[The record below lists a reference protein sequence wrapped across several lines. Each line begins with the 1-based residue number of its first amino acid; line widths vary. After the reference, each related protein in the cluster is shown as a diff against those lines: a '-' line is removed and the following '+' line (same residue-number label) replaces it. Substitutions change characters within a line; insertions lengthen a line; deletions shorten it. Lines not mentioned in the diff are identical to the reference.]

1 MNKNSSKEQ
10 QSKSQSFNVASALSI
25 DVVGEQSGATG
36 FATACRRHVQALSA
50 FNNVKAY
57 GSGEGAQIV
66 YAHGSAR
73 SLNGAPQ
80 GQYNIGYLVCE
91 TDKLSV
97 VMRKAAEK
105 LDEIWTCSRFCAEA
119 LTSTHKPVKLVPHYA
134 ETFGFNKTEN
144 TRPVFLVAFNG
155 HSRALRKN
163 PALAVKAINVAAP
176 GSLVILKGL
185 NMEVWM
191 QRWLQREASNVTIEF
206 VTEELEAL
214 ELKALYQRVDILV
227 SLHASEGFGLH
238 LLEAMAL
245 GKTVVASRWGGNV
258 DFMHDDNSFLVDC
271 VEGAV
276 NDDYFLGSWGYPVFE
291 SAVEAVK
298 QAVDACDK
306 VGFNFQVSESA
317 QGYSLPVAV
326 YKTQLALHGS

>member
-1 MNKNSSKEQ
+1 MNKNLSKEP
-10 QSKSQSFNVASALSI
+10 QSKSQSFNVDSALLI
-25 DVVGEQSGATG
+25 DVTGEQSGATG
-36 FATACRRHVQALSA
+36 FATAHRRHVQALSA
-50 FNNVKAY
+50 FNSVRAY
-57 GSGEGAQIV
+57 GSRENAQIV

-73 SLNGAPQ
+73 LFNNVPQ
-80 GQYNIGYLVCE
+80 GQHNIGYLVCE

-97 VMRKAAEK
+97 VMRKAAERF
-105 LDEIWTCSRFCAEA
+105 DEIWTCSTFCAEV

-144 TRPVFLVAFNG
+144 TRPVFLVAFNA

-163 PALAVKAINVAAP
+163 PVLAVKAINAAAP
-176 GSLVILKGL
+176 GSLVIVKSL
-185 NMEVWM
+185 NMEMWM
-191 QRWLQREASNVTIEF
+191 QRWLQREASDVTIEF
-206 VTEELEAL
+206 VMEELETLA
-214 ELKALYQRVDILV
+214 LKALYQRVDILV

-258 DFMHDDNSFLVDC
+258 DFMSDNNSFLVDC

-276 NDDYFLGSWGYPVFE
+276 NDDYFLGAWGYPVFE

-298 QAVDACDK
+298 KAVDVCDK
-306 VGFNFQVSESA
+306 VGFNFQVSESV
-317 QGYSLPVAV
+317 QGYSLPATV
-326 YKTQLALHGS
+326 YKTQLALHGN